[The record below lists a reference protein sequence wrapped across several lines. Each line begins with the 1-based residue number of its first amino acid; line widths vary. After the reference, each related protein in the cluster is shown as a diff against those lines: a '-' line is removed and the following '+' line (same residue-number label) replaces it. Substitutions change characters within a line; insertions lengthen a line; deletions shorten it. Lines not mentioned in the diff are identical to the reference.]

1 MGRKK
6 LAAVPVPAESAPVIL
21 PEPPDASRAK
31 QLSKVAAKMTSWRP
45 ARQVLTRVKAVPT
58 IFPWSDYATRVRGFP
73 TQRIIVVHGPSA
85 EGKTQLALGYG
96 LSFLK
101 AGHYFLHVDA
111 EYTTPASWLEQSMGE
126 HVDNPLFLALR
137 PKSYEQVVDAVRDF
151 LKQLI
156 VSKKEKAIPEDASAL
171 IVIDSLRKL
180 TPENFLAKLAKQ
192 GSEGKEGAGV
202 DGMRGMGAAVKA
214 AMNANWFDELTPLL
228 YHSGA
233 AMLIIARESENR
245 EKGNGQPDWKLTG
258 GRAVLFEGSL
268 MIRVERDWE
277 RIGQYPNH
285 VTIGER
291 HDCYIY
297 KSKVAGKDDR
307 EEVFSF
313 WTSNGRGAAPEGFDV
328 GRDLFELGVVLG
340 AVKQSGGWFSYNAVR
355 WQGKERAV
363 KRLTEDLTLRARL
376 EADLRKRF
384 EKTAVSNHDPVTGE
398 LPA

>member
-6 LAAVPVPAESAPVIL
+6 LPPAPAESAPVL
-21 PEPPDASRAK
+21 PDPPDASRAK
-31 QLSKVAAKMTSWRP
+31 ALSKVAAKVASWRP
-45 ARQVLTRVKAVPT
+45 ARQVLTRVRAVPT

-73 TQRIIVVHGPSA
+73 TQRLIVVHGPSS
-85 EGKTQLALGYG
+85 EGKTLLALGYG

-101 AGHYFLHVDA
+101 QGHYFLHVDA
-111 EYTTPASWLEQSMGE
+111 EYTTPATWLEQSMGE

-137 PKSYEQVVDAVRDF
+137 PRSYEEVVDAVRDF
-151 LKQLI
+151 LKTLI
-156 VSKKEKAIPEDASAL
+156 ASKKAKEIPEDASAL

-192 GSEGKEGAGV
+192 GSEGKDGAGV

-277 RIGQYPNH
+277 RVGAYPNQ

-307 EEVFSF
+307 EEIFSF
-313 WTSNGRGAAPEGFDV
+313 WTSNGKGPAPEGFDV
-328 GRDLFELGVVLG
+328 GRDLFELGVALG
-340 AVKQSGGWFSYNAVR
+340 AVKQSGGWFSYGTVR

-363 KRLTEDLTLRARL
+363 KRLTEDLALRARL
-376 EADLRKRF
+376 DKDVRVRF
-384 EKTAVSNHDPVTGE
+384 EKTAVANHDPVTGE